1 MWISAICLRSK
12 CEFQRFVFNSTFSF
26 QHLMKNSF
34 CIWFLANILWMVPIC
49 TPSRTW
55 WTLTMD
61 PYFHFCSG
69 STQFLRDISSNVF
82 CAKPK
87 DLSVKSAN
95 KIQFCFHLKRKLL
108 CVHFVKVL
116 FIDIVSKNFKTVA
129 KSVLDVWGC
138 VPKRLWSL
146 ILWMM
151 IMKIQT
157 NFYWKYVENLNFI
170 KDRAQ

>member
-1 MWISAICLRSK
+1 
-12 CEFQRFVFNSTFSF
+12 
-26 QHLMKNSF
+26 MKNSF
-34 CIWFLANILWMVPIC
+34 CIWFLANISLMVPIC

-61 PYFHFCSG
+61 LYFHFCSG

-82 CAKPK
+82 CVKPK
-87 DLSVKSAN
+87 DLSVRSAN
-95 KIQFCFHLKRKLL
+95 KTQFCFHLKKKLL

-146 ILWMM
+146 ILWLM

-157 NFYWKYVENLNFI
+157 NFYWKYVENLNFF
-170 KDRAQ
+170 KDRALKGKETPKWCFNITLQIWGFLKSIRGWE